1 MRKLGP
7 AGSEARASRYNLLL
21 LCTNAVAPLRPPARV
36 AGLVQA
42 SADFHHVP
50 SAVRNVKQRPV
61 YLDLPRIRLPL
72 PGIISIL
79 HRVSGALLF
88 LAGIPLLLYG
98 VAGSLASPEA
108 YAEMK
113 TSFAHPVAKLV
124 LVGIIWAYLHHF
136 CAGIRYLLLD
146 IHRGDRARARP
157 PVERRACSSSAL
169 ALTLILGARL
179 W

>member
-1 MRKLGP
+1 M
-7 AGSEARASRYNLLL
+7 
-21 LCTNAVAPLRPPARV
+21 
-36 AGLVQA
+36 
-42 SADFHHVP
+42 
-50 SAVRNVKQRPV
+50 KQRPV

-79 HRVSGALLF
+79 HRLSGALLF
-88 LAGIPLLLYG
+88 FAGIPLLLYG

-113 TSFAHPVAKLV
+113 AAFAHPFAKLA
-124 LVGIIWAYLHHF
+124 LIGMIWAYLHHF

-146 IHRGDRARARP
+146 IHRGIELEPARR
-157 PVERRACSSSAL
+157 SSAVVLVLSL
-169 ALTLILGARL
+169 ALTLILGVRL

>member
-1 MRKLGP
+1 M
-7 AGSEARASRYNLLL
+7 
-21 LCTNAVAPLRPPARV
+21 
-36 AGLVQA
+36 
-42 SADFHHVP
+42 
-50 SAVRNVKQRPV
+50 KQRPV

-88 LAGIPLLLYG
+88 FVGIPLLLYG
-98 VAGSLASPEA
+98 VAESLASPEA

-113 TSFAHPVAKLV
+113 ASFAHPVAKLV

-146 IHRGDRARARP
+146 IHRGIELEPARR
-157 PVERRACSSSAL
+157 SSAVVLVLSL